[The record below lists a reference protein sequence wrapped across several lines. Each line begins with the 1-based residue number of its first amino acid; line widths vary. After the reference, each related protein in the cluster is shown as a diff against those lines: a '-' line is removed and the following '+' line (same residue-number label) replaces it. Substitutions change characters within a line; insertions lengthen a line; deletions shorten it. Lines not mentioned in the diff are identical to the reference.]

1 MAKKPTTAEDK
12 IKHLESRIAGLT
24 SQMEMLLTT
33 PGLTPAQRAQKPPV
47 SQPVVLRHPL
57 SGRRCLYANPG
68 YAMRIDGWDP
78 QESDE
83 VLAFLFEHQ
92 LRLEYRY
99 AHSWAEGDVLLWD
112 DLCTIHNAVADYG
125 ADEPRHILR
134 CQVMADKV
142 LPAARLA

>member
-1 MAKKPTTAEDK
+1 
-12 IKHLESRIAGLT
+12 
-24 SQMEMLLTT
+24 
-33 PGLTPAQRAQKPPV
+33 
-47 SQPVVLRHPL
+47 
-57 SGRRCLYANPG
+57 
-68 YAMRIDGWDP
+68 MRIDGWDP
-78 QESDE
+78 RESDE

-92 LRLEYRY
+92 LRPEYRY